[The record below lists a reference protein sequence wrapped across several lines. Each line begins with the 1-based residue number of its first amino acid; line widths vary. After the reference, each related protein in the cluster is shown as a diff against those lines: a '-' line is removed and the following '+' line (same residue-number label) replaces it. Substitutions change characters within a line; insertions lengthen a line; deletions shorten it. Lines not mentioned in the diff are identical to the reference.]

1 MTEFSGR
8 ADPDRILPLL
18 WRHAAADPAAA
29 TAVST
34 VGRPPRL
41 SVDAV
46 VTAAI
51 ALADSDGLAA
61 TSMARVAAALG
72 VGTMTLYTYAPSRAD
87 LVDLMVDD
95 VLVRHPLP
103 APGEP
108 RPAGWRAQ
116 VELYAERTLTMYEA
130 HPWLCQVSTV
140 RPPIGPGMLADRE
153 YVLSTVADLGLP
165 STGVDAAALAVVTFV
180 TSAARQ
186 VAENIQLVRSTGQ
199 STDSWW
205 GQRSR
210 LWDEYFDVER
220 HPTMTRLWNDGGF
233 DSGTVEQTAH
243 GHTFGLTALL
253 DGIEAAAVRAGR
265 PAGSGPG

>member
-18 WRHAAADPAAA
+18 WRHAAAAGPAGPAA
-29 TAVST
+29 
-34 VGRPPRL
+34 GRPARL
-41 SVDAV
+41 TVDAV
-46 VTAAI
+46 VAAAI
-51 ALADSDGLAA
+51 TLADSEGLAA
-61 TSMARVAAALG
+61 TSMARVAAALN
-72 VGTMTLYTYAPSRAD
+72 VATMTLYTYAPSRAE

-103 APGEP
+103 GPGDA
-108 RPAGWRAQ
+108 RPTHWRAQ
-116 VELYAERTLTMYEA
+116 VELYDQRTRAMYEA
-130 HPWLCQVSTV
+130 HPWLAGVSTV

-153 YVLSTVADLGLP
+153 YVLSTVAGLGLP
-165 STGVDAAALAVVTFV
+165 PAQVDAAALAIVSLV
-180 TSAARQ
+180 TSAARSI
-186 VAENIQLVRSTGQ
+186 AENIQVVRGTGQ